1 MKNWVDVSPPAGNI
15 YPLTT
20 PAKRS
25 RQDST
30 RLPTFG
36 LIFVLTE
43 HSMNCLIPVI
53 NRIYTLTDEEHG
65 FRDVV
70 P

>member
-15 YPLTT
+15 YPLTI
-20 PAKRS
+20 PAKRF

-30 RLPTFG
+30 RLPTWAHLRFDG
-36 LIFVLTE
+36 TPHELPNPNQNIT
-43 HSMNCLIPVI
+43 
-53 NRIYTLTDEEHG
+53 YTLTDEEYG
-65 FRDVV
+65 FLDVA